1 MVVALVALFVALGG
15 TGYAVSKL
23 PANSVGTAQVKDG
36 SLLQRDIKA
45 SALPRG
51 PRGAAGAAG
60 ARGEQGP
67 GGAQGAKGDPGPKG
81 DRGTTGAQGP
91 AGAINTTESGVL
103 ADELPCH
110 GDMAFDVETHGYHR
124 IRFLLKRDGLE
135 AFLWLRPYDP
145 AGALTT
151 TGIALQQEDDGHGNT
166 LISSAAVA
174 GYSKVRLGIACGD
187 ATLSYF
193 LYTD

>member
-1 MVVALVALFVALGG
+1 MVVALLALFVALGG

-36 SLLQRDIKA
+36 SLLQRDFKA

-51 PRGAAGAAG
+51 PRGVAGAAG

-67 GGAQGAKGDPGPKG
+67 AGAQGATGA
-81 DRGTTGAQGP
+81 RGATGAQGP

-110 GDMAFDVETHGYHR
+110 GDNQAFDVETHGYHR
-124 IRFLLKRDGLE
+124 IRFLLKRDSLSE
-135 AFLWLRPYDP
+135 FIWLRPYDG

-151 TGIALQQEDDGHGNT
+151 TGIPLQQEDDGHGDT

-174 GYSKVRLGIACGD
+174 GYSKVRVAIVCGD